1 MHRYSHSQR
10 RVACSG
16 IVTSATQS
24 SPRGHWRDKAKPI
37 ESGSMYPAKENCSS
51 CGLCDTYFISHV
63 KEACAFLGD
72 SNIMSL
78 EERVHGRQR
87 DLDDPNEV
95 LFGVIDETF
104 NARVQ
109 PPIEGAQWTG
119 VVTGIAVEMLRQ
131 GKVDAVVCVQSE
143 EGDEFAPRPFV
154 ATCVEDIIA
163 AKGVKPCLSPN
174 LNVLATVEA
183 LDVRRLLFIGV
194 GCQVEALR
202 GIQPYLH
209 VDDVYVIGLNCTDN
223 GERESLDKFLNAAS
237 EDPDTVTNY
246 EFMADYR
253 VHLRHRDGHYEKIPY
268 FCLPARELSDVI
280 APSCLSCFQYPNDLA
295 DLTVGYMK
303 APYDSTTPMNEHFQS
318 MIVRNERG
326 RELIDAIRSVSQL
339 ESQPPSGRA
348 GVLKR
353 QSLVVQTVVADD
365 EAKCGQGP
373 TEGAPRWLG
382 EVLAWVL
389 TGLGPTGIEFAK
401 YSIEYHY
408 LRNYI
413 HVMRHWN
420 GKAAEKHIPEYV
432 NRIVKYYDE
441 KTGGLISKRA
451 SLPAP
456 FPGAKI
462 KVKK

>member
-1 MHRYSHSQR
+1 
-10 RVACSG
+10 V
-16 IVTSATQS
+16 
-24 SPRGHWRDKAKPI
+24 
-37 ESGSMYPAKENCSS
+37 
-51 CGLCDTYFISHV
+51 
-63 KEACAFLGD
+63 
-72 SNIMSL
+72 
-78 EERVHGRQR
+78 
-87 DLDDPNEV
+87 
-95 LFGVIDETF
+95 
-104 NARVQ
+104 
-109 PPIEGAQWTG
+109 
-119 VVTGIAVEMLRQ
+119 
-131 GKVDAVVCVQSE
+131 
-143 EGDEFAPRPFV
+143 
-154 ATCVEDIIA
+154 
-163 AKGVKPCLSPN
+163 
-174 LNVLATVEA
+174 
-183 LDVRRLLFIGV
+183 
-194 GCQVEALR
+194 
-202 GIQPYLH
+202 
-209 VDDVYVIGLNCTDN
+209 
-223 GERESLDKFLNAAS
+223 
-237 EDPDTVTNY
+237 
-246 EFMADYR
+246 
-253 VHLRHRDGHYEKIPY
+253 
-268 FCLPARELSDVI
+268 
-280 APSCLSCFQYPNDLA
+280 
-295 DLTVGYMK
+295 
-303 APYDSTTPMNEHFQS
+303 
-318 MIVRNERG
+318 IVRNERG

-389 TGLGPTGIEFAK
+389 TGLGPTGIDFAK

-451 SLPAP
+451 SLTAP